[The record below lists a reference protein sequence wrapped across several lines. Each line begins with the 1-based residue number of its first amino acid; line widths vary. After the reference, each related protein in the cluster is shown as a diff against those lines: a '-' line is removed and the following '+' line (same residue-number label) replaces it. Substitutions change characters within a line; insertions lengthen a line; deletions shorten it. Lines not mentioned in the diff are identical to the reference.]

1 MGNSVS
7 GRGKVV
13 DWSAALWAGIVSGIV
28 FYILNIFLIPF
39 VYGGNSATIIR
50 YLASPILGESILPPP
65 ASLNIQS
72 LLISIICTIVLSIV
86 FTFVVS
92 YVLHQGG
99 IILGIVGGALF
110 GLALYFINFNT
121 LTLLVPWLYALSS
134 PLMMLNHVIF
144 GILAGGLY
152 ETLEVEE
159 YELWENQ

>member
-1 MGNSVS
+1 MS
-7 GRGKVV
+7 GMRTVV
-13 DWSAALWAGIVSGIV
+13 DWSAALWSGFISGIV
-28 FYILNIFLIPF
+28 FYLLNIFLIPF

-50 YLASPILGESILPPP
+50 YLASPVLGESILPPP
-65 ASLNIQS
+65 ATFNIQS
-72 LLISIICTIVLSIV
+72 LIISIICTVVLAIV
-86 FTFVVS
+86 FTFIVS

-99 IILGIVGGALF
+99 IILGVVGGALF

-152 ETLEVEE
+152 ETFEVEE
-159 YELWENQ
+159 FELSENQ